1 MVGNVGRYICRLSL
15 NDFIGS
21 NENLI
26 VAAMKIAA
34 DKVNRRIFFILWF
47 KPEIISDSK
56 IKQFY
61 SDYEEE
67 LQYIGTR
74 LINKKSNDSRD
85 RPWFEIISEEDA
97 KITDQFR
104 FRVVYKKES
113 AIEEIIGG
121 ISECVKAITFFN
133 NKPEKKPKYIKRDR

>member
-21 NENLI
+21 NESLI
-26 VAAMKIAA
+26 VTAMKIAA
-34 DKVNRRIFFILWF
+34 DKVNRRLFFILWF
-47 KPEIISDSK
+47 NPEIISDSK

-74 LINKKSNDSRD
+74 LINKRSDDSRD
-85 RPWFEIISEEDA
+85 RPWFEIVSEEDA
-97 KITDQFR
+97 GIADQFR

-113 AIEEIIGG
+113 AIEEIIRG
-121 ISECVKAITFFN
+121 ISECVKAIIFFN
-133 NKPEKKPKYIKRDR
+133 NKPEKKPKYIKKDR

>member
-47 KPEIISDSK
+47 NPEIISDSK

-74 LINKKSNDSRD
+74 LINKKSLDSRD
-85 RPWFEIISEEDA
+85 RPWFDIISEENTE
-97 KITDQFR
+97 ITDQFR

-113 AIEEIIGG
+113 AIEEIIRG

-133 NKPEKKPKYIKRDR
+133 NKPEKKPKYIKRVN

>member
-1 MVGNVGRYICRLSL
+1 M
-15 NDFIGS
+15 
-21 NENLI
+21 
-26 VAAMKIAA
+26 AA
-34 DKVNRRIFFILWF
+34 DKENRRIFFILWF

-97 KITDQFR
+97 EITDQFR

-113 AIEEIIGG
+113 AIENNSSYS
-121 ISECVKAITFFN
+121 ISFIFSLNLKF
-133 NKPEKKPKYIKRDR
+133 